1 MRGWELLKESEGSDF
16 DSDVEDLLIAAKAN
30 DMQELSV
37 DALVDQLNDMGYA
50 VTPDSLI
57 ASLEDEEGAEHEYIK
72 TITLSTI
79 VLKSHG
85 LDDQEETGYEDEQA
99 DAGRI
104 ATKTAMKGIKNKQAN
119 QRERTKDA
127 TA

>member
-1 MRGWELLKESEGSDF
+1 MRGWELLRESEGSDF

-30 DMQELSV
+30 GMQELSV

-57 ASLEDEEGAEHEYIK
+57 ASLEDGEGEHEYIK
-72 TITLSTI
+72 TITLNTI
-79 VLKSHG
+79 VLKSHS
-85 LDDQEETGYEDEQA
+85 LDNQQASGYEDEQV
-99 DAGRI
+99 DAERI
-104 ATKTAMKGIKNKQAN
+104 ATKTAMKGVKDKQAN
-119 QRERTKDA
+119 QRAQTKDA